1 MYSLIN
7 MSISD
12 EAITFIKSHRRELID
27 RFCRLSD
34 YPRSLNPFTMF
45 MAGCP
50 GAGKTEFSKS
60 IIPELQKR
68 DPEQR
73 IVRID
78 ADEIRSMIPQFN
90 GNNAHEVQAA
100 SAVGVEKI
108 FDHVQDHGQ
117 NCIVD
122 GTFAKYNIAH
132 EDIVRS
138 LNKSRKVGI
147 FYLYQEPLI
156 AWKFTKKRDAIEKRN
171 IPKDA
176 FIESFFA
183 SKENVIK
190 IKNEFG
196 DQIELNVI
204 IQNEA
209 NKAIKTLFNVPTV
222 DKKLGA
228 SYTMGPLQKLLVN

>member
-1 MYSLIN
+1 

-12 EAITFIKSHRRELID
+12 EAIIYIKSHKKELIE

-45 MAGCP
+45 IAGCP

-68 DPEQR
+68 DLEHR

-78 ADEIRSMIPQFN
+78 ADEIRSMIPLFN

-122 GTFAKYNIAH
+122 GTFAKYHIAH
-132 EDIVRS
+132 ENIVRS
-138 LNKSRKVGI
+138 LNKFRKVGI

-156 AWKFTKKRDAIEKRN
+156 AWDFTKKRDAIEKRN

-183 SKENVIK
+183 SKDNVIK
-190 IKNEFG
+190 IKTEFG
-196 DQIELNVI
+196 DKIELNVI
-204 IQNEA
+204 IKNEA
-209 NKAIKTLFNVPTV
+209 NEAGKMLFNVPTV

-228 SYTMGPLQKLLVN
+228 GYTIGSLRKLLEN

>member
-1 MYSLIN
+1 MGV
-7 MSISD
+7 SD
-12 EAITFIKSHRRELID
+12 EAIIYIKSHKKELIES
-27 RFCRLSD
+27 FCRLSD
-34 YPRSLNPFTMF
+34 YPKSLNPFTMF

-68 DPEQR
+68 DPEHR

-90 GNNAHEVQAA
+90 GSNAHEVQAA

-108 FDHVQDHGQ
+108 FDHIQDHGQ

-122 GTFAKYNIAH
+122 GTFAKFNIAH
-132 EDIVRS
+132 DNIVRS
-138 LNKSRKVGI
+138 LGKFRKVGI
-147 FYLYQEPLI
+147 FYLYQEPQI
-156 AWKFTKKRDAIEKRN
+156 AWDFTKKRDAIEKRN
-171 IPKDA
+171 IPKEA

-183 SKENVIK
+183 SKNNVIK
-190 IKNEFG
+190 IKAEFG

-204 IQNEA
+204 IKNEA
-209 NKAIKTLFNVPTV
+209 NEAGKMLFNVPTV

-228 SYTMGPLQKLLVN
+228 GYTMGSLQKHLVN

>member
-1 MYSLIN
+1 

-12 EAITFIKSHRRELID
+12 EAISFIKSHRKELVD

-68 DPEQR
+68 DPEHR

-78 ADEIRSMIPQFN
+78 ADEIRLMIPQFN
-90 GNNAHEVQAA
+90 GKNSHKVQAA
-100 SAVGVEKI
+100 SAIGVEKI

-132 EDIVRS
+132 KNIVRS

-147 FYLYQEPLI
+147 FLLYQEPLI
-156 AWKFTKKRDAIEKRN
+156 AWDFTKKRDAIEKRN

-183 SKENVIK
+183 SKDNVIK
-190 IKNEFG
+190 IKAEFG
-196 DQIELNVI
+196 NKIELNVI
-204 IQNEA
+204 IKNGANEA
-209 NKAIKTLFNVPTV
+209 GKMLFNVPTV

-228 SYTMGPLQKLLVN
+228 GYTMGSLRKLLEN

>member
-1 MYSLIN
+1 MGVSEDAIN
-7 MSISD
+7 Y
-12 EAITFIKSHRRELID
+12 IKSHKKELID

-68 DPEQR
+68 DPEHR

-78 ADEIRSMIPQFN
+78 ADEIRSMIPLFN

-100 SAVGVEKI
+100 SAIGVEKI
-108 FDHVQDHGQ
+108 FDHIQDHGQ

-122 GTFAKYNIAH
+122 GTFAKFKIAH
-132 EDIVRS
+132 ENIVRS

-156 AWKFTKKRDAIEKRN
+156 AWDFTKKRDAIEKRN

-176 FIESFFA
+176 FIESFFT
-183 SKENVIK
+183 SKENVVK
-190 IKNEFG
+190 IKAEFG

-204 IQNEA
+204 IKNEA
-209 NKAIKTLFNVPTV
+209 NEAGKMLFNVPTV

-228 SYTMGPLQKLLVN
+228 GYTMGSLQKLLVN